1 MISIN
6 FPDCLILEARTGT
19 SKNGAPFANLKFLE
33 NSALDV
39 YEFLCFGD
47 AVALVAGLAKGAH
60 VSLEFSLRPNQGRES
75 NLGVR
80 MDLIGVGRS

>member
-6 FPDCLILEARTGT
+6 FPDCLILEAHTGT
-19 SKNGAPFANLKFLE
+19 SKSGAPFANLKFLE
-33 NSALDV
+33 NSTLDV

-47 AVALVAGLAKGAH
+47 AVALVAGLAKGARA
-60 VSLEFSLRPNQGRES
+60 SLEFSLRPNQSRES

-80 MDLIGVGRS
+80 VDLIGVGRS

>member
-47 AVALVAGLAKGAH
+47 AVALVA
-60 VSLEFSLRPNQGRES
+60 
-75 NLGVR
+75 
-80 MDLIGVGRS
+80 